1 MILLKSLALGVLVGG
16 CIVIAAILTAVWVVT
31 RP

>member
-16 CIVIAAILTAVWVVT
+16 CIVIGVVLVAVFVVT
-31 RP
+31 R